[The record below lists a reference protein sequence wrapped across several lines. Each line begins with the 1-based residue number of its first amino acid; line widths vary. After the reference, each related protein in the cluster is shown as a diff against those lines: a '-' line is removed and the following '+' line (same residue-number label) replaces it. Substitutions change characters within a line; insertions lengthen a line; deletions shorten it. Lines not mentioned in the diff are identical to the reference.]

1 MKRVAI
7 ALAVFACNPTSK
19 EPAKVD
25 PSASA
30 GTHVTS
36 TTTSTTTNT
45 STNTSTTTPP
55 TAATGGKVRLVPA
68 PQDSDALSSIRTERL
83 RAKAEGRVLVVY
95 VSATWCEPCKKLKE
109 EIDAGRLDERL
120 GKTTLLA
127 FDADKDIDRLGSA
140 GYTFKFV
147 PYVALPGADGRAAET
162 QEATGKGANA
172 WRELLGKLDSWQ
184 SQIGR

>member
-1 MKRVAI
+1 MKRLLL
-7 ALAVFACNPTSK
+7 ALLVACNPSSK
-19 EPAKVD
+19 GTATAE
-25 PSASA
+25 PSA
-30 GTHVTS
+30 TS
-36 TTTSTTTNT
+36 TSVVT
-45 STNTSTTTPP
+45 
-55 TAATGGKVRLVPA
+55 ATGSTSPPKVGDKIRVIGA
-68 PQDSDALSSIRTERL
+68 AQDSDALSLIRTERL

-109 EIDAGRLDERL
+109 EIDAGRLDDRY

-147 PYVALPGADGRAAET
+147 PYVALPGADGRPAET

-172 WRELLGKLDSWQ
+172 WRELLGKLDAWQ